1 MPCALPARVSAETAS
16 GVYMAGLRN
25 SPRQCSTALSSS
37 TEAASDPAARFSR
50 RAAFTAGASPSG
62 GENGT
67 AGSRAS
73 NASSLVRTD
82 CNVLRCASASIGIS
96 LQIR

>member
-1 MPCALPARVSAETAS
+1 MPCALPAKVSADTAS

-37 TEAASDPAARFSR
+37 TEAASDPAAPFSR
-50 RAAFTAGASPSG
+50 LAAVTAGASPSG
-62 GENGT
+62 GKDAM

-73 NASSLVRTD
+73 TASSLARTD
-82 CNVLRCASASIGIS
+82 CNVLCCASASIGIS